1 MRGSAAESCDTLV
14 RWRVPAVREA
24 FVHSGEKADMC
35 LAVPGKIIEIDGT
48 TAQVDFGGVT
58 REASLILVP
67 EATVDNYVLVHAGF
81 AIELLNESEAEE
93 TLKLFRELA
102 RSLDDDRASGS
113 GDANEGNDGAGSG
126 SAGASRGADGAGDAT

>member
-1 MRGSAAESCDTLV
+1 
-14 RWRVPAVREA
+14 
-24 FVHSGEKADMC
+24 MC

-67 EATVDNYVLVHAGF
+67 DAIVGEYVLVHAGF
-81 AIELLNESEAEE
+81 AIELLNEGEAEE

-102 RSLDDDRASGS
+102 RSLDYDRAGGS
-113 GDANEGNDGAGSG
+113 GDASSRTDGARGGSG
-126 SAGASRGADGAGDAT
+126 GAGHGTDDAGDAT